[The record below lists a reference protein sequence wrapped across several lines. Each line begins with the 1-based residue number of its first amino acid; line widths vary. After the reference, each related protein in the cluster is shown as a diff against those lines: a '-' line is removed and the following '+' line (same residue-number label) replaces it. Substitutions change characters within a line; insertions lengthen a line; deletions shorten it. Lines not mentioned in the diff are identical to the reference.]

1 MRNCHIQCLRSY
13 WILGRYCALILAW
26 FSAGCASKRDQISQA
41 LAGSANVVAFRE
53 ISPEETYRLGY
64 QDAVEII
71 VNGLP
76 ELSGRFT
83 INVEGRIEIP
93 YLDNLRVDGETIPG
107 LQRKIAQELKLPCE
121 KIICRVVA
129 HRSRLIYVRGPIE
142 AGDRAVPY
150 QGPENV
156 VNFIRRCGGL
166 LPSANVKDIHV
177 VRSNVSRGTR
187 PQVFTVDLEAI
198 MLKGD
203 PKTNVFLQS
212 FDEVYIGEMP
222 RAKLGR
228 ALPKWLRP
236 VYRGCCDLFP
246 CLCPHDWRQQIR
258 EPSH

>member
-1 MRNCHIQCLRSY
+1 M
-13 WILGRYCALILAW
+13 LAC
-26 FSAGCASKRDQISQA
+26 FTAGCASKRDQLSQA
-41 LAGSANVVAFRE
+41 LVGGVNAVANRE
-53 ISPEETYRLGY
+53 ISPEETYRLGFS
-64 QDAVEII
+64 DEVEII
-71 VNGLP
+71 VDGQP

-83 INVEGRIEIP
+83 INVEGRLEIP
-93 YLDNLRVDGETIPG
+93 FLDNPRVDGETIPG
-107 LQRKIAQELKLPCE
+107 LQRKIAQKLDLPLERIVC
-121 KIICRVVA
+121 KVVT

-150 QGPENV
+150 QGPENA

-166 LPSANVKDIHV
+166 IPSANVKDIHV

-212 FDEVYIGEMP
+212 FDEVYIGELP
-222 RAKLGR
+222 RAKIGR

-236 VYRGCCDLFP
+236 VYRGCCDFFP
-246 CLCPHDWRQQIR
+246 GLCPHDWRQQIR
-258 EPSH
+258 EPSQ